1 MFHGSIVDLQKEN
14 ESKKFRFFSLRFR
27 VDVKKKLF
35 VSDFVAALFLSA
47 PVTMWK
53 IGRYLSLSLTYTQDL
68 VLSKLK

>member
-35 VSDFVAALFLSA
+35 VSDFVAAFFLSLCS
-47 PVTMWK
+47 
-53 IGRYLSLSLTYTQDL
+53 RYDVKDRALPLSLSLLHT
-68 VLSKLK
+68 LKI